1 MAENNL
7 CKGIKQVL
15 STNQVLCLT
24 SKNSY
29 ASYCPRE
36 NTRPKGEKKKLKKM
50 SQKLAQPPPPSM
62 KKK

>member
-36 NTRPKGEKKKLKKM
+36 NTRPKGEKKIEKNV
-50 SQKLAQPPPPSM
+50 AETCPTAPTFH
-62 KKK
+62 